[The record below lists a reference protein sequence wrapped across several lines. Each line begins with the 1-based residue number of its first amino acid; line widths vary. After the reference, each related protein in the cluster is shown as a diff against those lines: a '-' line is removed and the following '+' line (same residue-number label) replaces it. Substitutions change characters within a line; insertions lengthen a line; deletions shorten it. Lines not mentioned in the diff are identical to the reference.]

1 MQVCP
6 ARRTELG
13 NFHVDL
19 VCLTTPPVEVT
30 SSSARELSNSSSPL
44 EIAQGY
50 QTGLTGLVFTAKVV
64 TLFSSTSNVETQSSS
79 FNILTRNK
87 IRQGAEK
94 VKWKPSRH
102 VGR

>member
-1 MQVCP
+1 
-6 ARRTELG
+6 
-13 NFHVDL
+13 
-19 VCLTTPPVEVT
+19 
-30 SSSARELSNSSSPL
+30 
-44 EIAQGY
+44 
-50 QTGLTGLVFTAKVV
+50 LTGLVFTAKVV
-64 TLFSSTSNVETQSSS
+64 TPFSSTSNVETQSSS